1 MSHLVIICPL
11 VMPVADPPGKRLQLR
26 CVAALADF
34 SASRSSSSASL
45 SSPSGVWMEIPAAA
59 RVVRKRFT
67 MDMRAI
73 FFVRALSQLVHRYCK
88 RAGSSRRGT
97 SRSDTYILTPV
108 ATWGRA

>member
-73 FFVRALSQLVHRYCK
+73 FFGLNGVKSVLSFCSSFMSWTYV
-88 RAGSSRRGT
+88 GSNST
-97 SRSDTYILTPV
+97 
-108 ATWGRA
+108 